1 MRNVKHTCVANFLV
15 RLRLTPLKQVFF
27 KRSYRLNDSNSNTRH
42 KWLRKW
48 KWRFNRTVYLS
59 VILTGLKLIVLISF
73 ETKLSSTFKIDV
85 SSIIFCIFYYFLHRK
100 FIRLIKEVCIFFM
113 FLAIDNC
120 LVAFNN
126 DFLIYFIFYKVHCTL

>member
-73 ETKLSSTFKIDV
+73 ETKLLSTVKIDV
-85 SSIIFCIFYYFLHRK
+85 SSIIFCICYYLLHCK
-100 FIRLIKEVCIFFM
+100 LIRLITQACIFIYV
-113 FLAIDNC
+113 LAVGNF

-126 DFLIYFIFYKVHCTL
+126 ELIFLFTSVSIKCTL